1 MQLALSGLS
10 TALLFQMCDN
20 GQLSRILS
28 RVDPDDRD
36 DVVQMINDVIMW
48 VSLVLFVLGNFMVFV
63 PAMRRRR
70 ATIELLSDDYPRRVR
85 SDDDNDIE
93 FGNPL
98 ESYDEEFP
106 DIAANTSSNLD
117 ANESRRPP
125 TVGDGFTYFTMA
137 SLK

>member
-20 GQLSRILS
+20 GQLSRILF
-28 RVDPDDRD
+28 RVNSDDRD

-48 VSLVLFVLGNFMVFV
+48 VSLVLFVLGNFIVFV

-70 ATIELLSDDYPRRVR
+70 AAIELLSDDYPRRVR
-85 SDDDNDIE
+85 SDPRRVR
-93 FGNPL
+93 NPL
-98 ESYDEEFP
+98 QSYDEEFP
-106 DIAANTSSNLD
+106 DIAANASSSLD
-117 ANESRRPP
+117 TNESRRPP